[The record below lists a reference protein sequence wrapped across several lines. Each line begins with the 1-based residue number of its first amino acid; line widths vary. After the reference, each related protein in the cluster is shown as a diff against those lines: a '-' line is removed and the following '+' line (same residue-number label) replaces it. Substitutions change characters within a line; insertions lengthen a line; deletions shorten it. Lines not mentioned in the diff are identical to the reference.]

1 MLQVTAASSERQCV
15 CRTYDIEC
23 RRSRTYPLLVFD
35 TPETLARH
43 DGVDGEVVV
52 RRRPTPS
59 GPVYELIVNG
69 TFLMDTA
76 ETSTERLLADVMLD
90 RHPDPATVLVAGLGF
105 GCTVASLLADARV
118 RRVDVVEI
126 EPALVDVVR
135 QGVVPGLDAVVGDP
149 RVRMIVDD
157 VRAVLPAAPPSTY
170 DGILLDVDNGPHFLV
185 HEANAEVYE
194 RPLLTVAARALRPG
208 GILAVWSAAPAPV
221 LAEVLADAV
230 GPVEPVVRTV
240 RRQHRDVDYHV
251 YVARLPE

>member
-1 MLQVTAASSERQCV
+1 MS
-15 CRTYDIEC
+15 RTYDIEC

-52 RRRPTPS
+52 RRRSSPS

-76 ETSTERLLADVMLD
+76 ETSTERLLAEVLLD
-90 RHPDPATVLVAGLGF
+90 GHPEPATVLVAGLGF
-105 GCTVASLLADARV
+105 GCTVASLLADTRV
-118 RRVDVVEI
+118 RRVDVVEL
-126 EPALVDVVR
+126 EPTLVDVLR
-135 QGVVPGLDAVVGDP
+135 RGLVPGLDAVVGDP
-149 RVRMIVDD
+149 RVRVVIDD
-157 VRAVLPAAPPSTY
+157 VRAVLPGLAPSAY

-185 HEANAEVYE
+185 HESNADVYE

-208 GILAVWSAAPAPV
+208 GLLAVWSAAPAPV
-221 LAEVLADAV
+221 LADVLADTV

-240 RRQHRDVDYHV
+240 RRENRDVDYHV
-251 YVARLPE
+251 YVARRT

>member
-1 MLQVTAASSERQCV
+1 MYQVSVGVESSLPQAAKPASTTAAAATLTVLLPTWPPWSRLPLQVTAASSKRQGV

-23 RRSRTYPLLVFD
+23 PRSRTYPLLVFD

-52 RRRPTPS
+52 RRRSTPA

-76 ETSTERLLADVMLD
+76 ETSTERLLAGELLD

-126 EPALVDVVR
+126 EPTLVDLLR
-135 QGVVPGLDAVVGDP
+135 QGVVPG
-149 RVRMIVDD
+149 
-157 VRAVLPAAPPSTY
+157 
-170 DGILLDVDNGPHFLV
+170 
-185 HEANAEVYE
+185 
-194 RPLLTVAARALRPG
+194 
-208 GILAVWSAAPAPV
+208 
-221 LAEVLADAV
+221 
-230 GPVEPVVRTV
+230 
-240 RRQHRDVDYHV
+240 
-251 YVARLPE
+251 